1 MWPTVMP
8 TDGKAKAR
16 QQGFC
21 GIRVIGVND
30 DFIELARVN
39 EMNVDLARRLIKD
52 PPIKRKKKKH
62 RQESEAPLENPRNN
76 RNSEVQQHDLETS
89 DVPAVDETPGTSTAD
104 ADTGTFV
111 RVDQK
116 FAKMA
121 DWMRIVRQRT
131 VDSDEKIEKL

>member
-1 MWPTVMP
+1 MWPTVTP

-16 QQGFC
+16 QQGFR

-39 EMNVDLARRLIKD
+39 EMSTKKPINVDLARRLIKD
-52 PPIKRKKKKH
+52 PPKKKKKKKY
-62 RQESEAPLENPRNN
+62 RQESEASLENPRNN

-89 DVPAVDETPGTSTAD
+89 DVPAVDETPDTSTAD
-104 ADTGTFV
+104 VDTGTFV
-111 RVDQK
+111 TVDQK

-121 DWMRIVRQRT
+121 
-131 VDSDEKIEKL
+131 